1 VVETDASDIGIGA
14 VLMQKDRPIAFLSK
28 ALGDSHKTKSI
39 YEKEF
44 LALIMAVE
52 KWRQYLQR
60 QEFIIRTD
68 YQSLAYLTEQNL
80 HSELQRKAMTRL
92 MGLQFRVV
100 YRKGWENPAADA
112 LSRVGHMMAIQAMS
126 SVQPQ
131 WIQEVTNSYVTDKEA
146 QDLLARLILVS
157 PDIHGFSLDNGVI
170 RQHGKIWV
178 GHNSAVQT
186 RIIAA
191 MHASPVGGHSGQKA
205 TFPRVSNM
213 FAWKGLKRDV
223 VNFVQ
228 QCGVCQ
234 QAKHTHTHPAGLLQ
248 PLPIPEGVWR
258 DISLDFVEG
267 LPKVDGYSVIL
278 VVVDRFTKYAHFM
291 ALKHP
296 YTALSVAKVLY
307 DQVIKLHG
315 MPQSMISDRDKV
327 FTSTVWTELFKME
340 GVQLKYSTAYHPQTD
355 DQTERVNQCL
365 EMYLRCAVSQSPRQW
380 KAWLSQAEFWY
391 NTTFHSSLGCSPF
404 RALYGYDPTVGAM
417 LDATVKP
424 PASIA
429 EFVIDRQLQCG
440 LLRDQLARAQL
451 RMKQNA
457 DRKRTDVEFQVG
469 DQVLLKL
476 QPYVQTSVA
485 SRPFPKLA
493 LKYYGPFAVLERVGA
508 AAYKLAL
515 PPDSLIHPTF
525 HVSQLKPFR
534 PDFTPV
540 YSSLPSSVDL
550 HSVELEPEQVLARW
564 LVKKGN
570 AVIPQ
575 VLIKWSKL
583 PEASSTWE
591 DYNVVKERF
600 PVALAWGPASS
611 SAGGD
616 VMPQVPTSA

>member
-1 VVETDASDIGIGA
+1 
-14 VLMQKDRPIAFLSK
+14 
-28 ALGDSHKTKSI
+28 
-39 YEKEF
+39 
-44 LALIMAVE
+44 
-52 KWRQYLQR
+52 
-60 QEFIIRTD
+60 
-68 YQSLAYLTEQNL
+68 
-80 HSELQRKAMTRL
+80 
-92 MGLQFRVV
+92 
-100 YRKGWENPAADA
+100 
-112 LSRVGHMMAIQAMS
+112 
-126 SVQPQ
+126 
-131 WIQEVTNSYVTDKEA
+131 
-146 QDLLARLILVS
+146 LVS

-355 DQTERVNQCL
+355 GQTERVNQCL
-365 EMYLRCAVSQSPRQW
+365 EMYLRCAVSKVDLTGGNRSV
-380 KAWLSQAEFWY
+380 L
-391 NTTFHSSLGCSPF
+391 T
-404 RALYGYDPTVGAM
+404 GYRSNRSGPVP
-417 LDATVKP
+417 V
-424 PASIA
+424 PA
-429 EFVIDRQLQCG
+429 G
-440 LLRDQLARAQL
+440 
-451 RMKQNA
+451 
-457 DRKRTDVEFQVG
+457 T
-469 DQVLLKL
+469 
-476 QPYVQTSVA
+476 QPAKIQILNLNSKNEK
-485 SRPFPKLA
+485 FPKN
-493 LKYYGPFAVLERVGA
+493 
-508 AAYKLAL
+508 
-515 PPDSLIHPTF
+515 S
-525 HVSQLKPFR
+525 
-534 PDFTPV
+534 
-540 YSSLPSSVDL
+540 
-550 HSVELEPEQVLARW
+550 
-564 LVKKGN
+564 
-570 AVIPQ
+570 
-575 VLIKWSKL
+575 
-583 PEASSTWE
+583 
-591 DYNVVKERF
+591 
-600 PVALAWGPASS
+600 
-611 SAGGD
+611 
-616 VMPQVPTSA
+616 

>member
-1 VVETDASDIGIGA
+1 
-14 VLMQKDRPIAFLSK
+14 
-28 ALGDSHKTKSI
+28 
-39 YEKEF
+39 
-44 LALIMAVE
+44 
-52 KWRQYLQR
+52 
-60 QEFIIRTD
+60 
-68 YQSLAYLTEQNL
+68 
-80 HSELQRKAMTRL
+80 
-92 MGLQFRVV
+92 
-100 YRKGWENPAADA
+100 
-112 LSRVGHMMAIQAMS
+112 
-126 SVQPQ
+126 
-131 WIQEVTNSYVTDKEA
+131 
-146 QDLLARLILVS
+146 
-157 PDIHGFSLDNGVI
+157 
-170 RQHGKIWV
+170 
-178 GHNSAVQT
+178 
-186 RIIAA
+186 
-191 MHASPVGGHSGQKA
+191 
-205 TFPRVSNM
+205 
-213 FAWKGLKRDV
+213 
-223 VNFVQ
+223 
-228 QCGVCQ
+228 
-234 QAKHTHTHPAGLLQ
+234 
-248 PLPIPEGVWR
+248 
-258 DISLDFVEG
+258 LDFVEG

-278 VVVDRFTKYAHFM
+278 VVVDRFTKYAHFL

-315 MPQSMISDRDKV
+315 MPQSMISDHDKV

-340 GVQLKYSTAYHPQTD
+340 GVQLKYSTAYHPQMD
-355 DQTERVNQCL
+355 GQTERVNQCL

-380 KAWLSQAEFWY
+380 KAWLSQAELWY
-391 NTTFHSSLGCSPF
+391 NTMFHSSLGCSPF

-440 LLRDQLARAQL
+440 LLRDQLVRAQL
-451 RMKQNA
+451 CMKKNA

-508 AAYKLAL
+508 VAYKLAL

-540 YSSLPSSVDL
+540 YSTLPSSVDL
-550 HSVELEPEQVLARW
+550 HSVELEPEQVLERR

-570 AVIPQ
+570 AAIPQ
-575 VLIKWSKL
+575 VLIKWTRL
-583 PEASSTWE
+583 PAASATWE
-591 DYNVVKERF
+591 DYNVVKARF
-600 PVALAWGPASS
+600 PAAPAWGQASS

-616 VMPQVPTSA
+616 VMPQVPVTEGA

>member
-1 VVETDASDIGIGA
+1 MVSAPVLALPDFKESFVVETDASDIGIGA

-234 QAKHTHTHPAGLLQ
+234 QAKHTHTHPVGLLQ

-278 VVVDRFTKYAHFM
+278 VVVDRFTKYAHFL
-291 ALKHP
+291 ALKHL

-355 DQTERVNQCL
+355 GQTERVNQCL

-380 KAWLSQAEFWY
+380 KAWLPQAEF
-391 NTTFHSSLGCSPF
+391 
-404 RALYGYDPTVGAM
+404 
-417 LDATVKP
+417 
-424 PASIA
+424 
-429 EFVIDRQLQCG
+429 
-440 LLRDQLARAQL
+440 
-451 RMKQNA
+451 
-457 DRKRTDVEFQVG
+457 
-469 DQVLLKL
+469 
-476 QPYVQTSVA
+476 
-485 SRPFPKLA
+485 
-493 LKYYGPFAVLERVGA
+493 
-508 AAYKLAL
+508 
-515 PPDSLIHPTF
+515 
-525 HVSQLKPFR
+525 
-534 PDFTPV
+534 
-540 YSSLPSSVDL
+540 
-550 HSVELEPEQVLARW
+550 
-564 LVKKGN
+564 
-570 AVIPQ
+570 
-575 VLIKWSKL
+575 
-583 PEASSTWE
+583 
-591 DYNVVKERF
+591 
-600 PVALAWGPASS
+600 
-611 SAGGD
+611 
-616 VMPQVPTSA
+616 